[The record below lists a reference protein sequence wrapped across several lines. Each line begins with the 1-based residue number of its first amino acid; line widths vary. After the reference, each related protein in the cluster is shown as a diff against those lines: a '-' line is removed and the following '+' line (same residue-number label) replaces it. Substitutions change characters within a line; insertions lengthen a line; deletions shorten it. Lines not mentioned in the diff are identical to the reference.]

1 MSLAPSCSAR
11 RSRLSAAL
19 GVRVPR
25 KLGRCGAGL
34 ARKLVAERVQR
45 RSSKTEPRNQRTLD
59 LDVEPAFDRARDE
72 LVGHHVDQQA
82 GHEAD
87 QCEDG
92 GQLDQQATAKL
103 ATTQTQGK
111 PDHHPQ
117 DDPHQQAG
125 DNHVQ
130 NKQAGVVSFVKLPV
144 VGGLC
149 QQEQQDQAHRD
160 HRCSAND
167 DAPAHCAGLVDPPR
181 HPAERRRIHL
191 PESGLSR

>member
-1 MSLAPSCSAR
+1 VLPESWVAAVRVLLESSLLSVSSVVRPRLSPATSAPSTLTS
-11 RSRLSAAL
+11 
-19 GVRVPR
+19 
-25 KLGRCGAGL
+25 
-34 ARKLVAERVQR
+34 
-45 RSSKTEPRNQRTLD
+45 NQL
-59 LDVEPAFDRARDE
+59 DRARDE

-87 QCEDG
+87 QREDR
-92 GQLDQQATAKL
+92 GQLDQQPTAKL